1 MIDTRFI
8 RAILFNALSTAA
20 FIAAGSAMAASSGDV
35 DPTAIAAVSPVE
47 NGYRLG
53 AGDKIRISVYG
64 EDGMTGEYLVSETGT
79 ISFPLIGDFPV
90 GNRTVSETR
99 EALQERLSRG
109 IVNNPRVSAQ
119 ILSFRPFYILGEINR
134 PGQYPYSIGLTINS
148 AVATAQGFTYR
159 ASTRKVM
166 ITHAGE
172 GIERA
177 VRVQPGTRIMPGDTV
192 RVVEKIF

>member
-1 MIDTRFI
+1 MIHIRFVK
-8 RAILFNALSTAA
+8 AMLFSVLSTTA
-20 FIAAGSAMAASSGDV
+20 FAAAGAAMAGSSSDV
-35 DPTAIAAVSPVE
+35 DPAAITAASPVE

-53 AGDKIRISVYG
+53 AGDKIRIGVYG

-90 GNRTVSETR
+90 GNRTVSEMR
-99 EALQERLSRG
+99 EALQERLARG

-134 PGQYPYSIGLTINS
+134 PGQYPYTIGLTINS

-172 GIERA
+172 DTERA